1 MDQAPAL
8 AQFVV
13 AINVLHWRTALLPAQ
28 GVVHSVHTPCVWRH
42 VAESAAEG
50 NNMYSDIDTILGGQS
65 RLNI

>member
-8 AQFVV
+8 AHFVV

-28 GVVHSVHTPCVWRH
+28 AVVQSVHTPCVWRH

-50 NNMYSDIDTILGGQS
+50 NNMYSDIDTILGWF
-65 RLNI
+65 